1 LRIKDVAKVE
11 LGAFNYGTK
20 NIAMGKEGVV
30 VGVFQTSGSNAQ
42 DITTEIMSILEESKP
57 DFPSGIDYIIPY
69 NSKTF
74 LDASINKVIYTLIE
88 AFLLVS
94 WSFIYSARFQVYFN
108 SRNCGTR
115 SDHRNFFLLANI
127 WFLDQHADVICHDS
141 GNWYCRRRCHCR
153 RRGRSR

>member
-30 VGVFQTSGSNAQ
+30 VGFSSVQMPKISPPK
-42 DITTEIMSILEESKP
+42 MSILEESKP

-88 AFLLVS
+88 AFFWFS
-94 WSFIYSARFQVYFN
+94 WSFILARFQVYFN
-108 SRNCGTR
+108 SG
-115 SDHRNFFLLANI
+115 L
-127 WFLDQHADVICHDS
+127 
-141 GNWYCRRRCHCR
+141 RCP
-153 RRGRSR
+153 

>member
-20 NIAMGKEGVV
+20 NIAMGKGRCS
-30 VGVFQTSGSNAQ
+30 GVFQTSGSNAQ

-88 AFLLVS
+88 AFLLV
-94 WSFIYSARFQVYFN
+94 FLVVYLFLQDFK
-108 SRNCGTR
+108 STLIPAIAVPV
-115 SDHRNFFLLANI
+115 DHRNFSSCKYL
-127 WFLDQHADVICHDS
+127 VS
-141 GNWYCRRRCHCR
+141 
-153 RRGRSR
+153 RSTC

>member
-30 VGVFQTSGSNAQ
+30 VRFSKLGSNAQ

-69 NSKTF
+69 NSKILTHQ
-74 LDASINKVIYTLIE
+74 SIK
-88 AFLLVS
+88 
-94 WSFIYSARFQVYFN
+94 
-108 SRNCGTR
+108 
-115 SDHRNFFLLANI
+115 
-127 WFLDQHADVICHDS
+127 
-141 GNWYCRRRCHCR
+141 
-153 RRGRSR
+153 